1 MLMENP
7 PKQRLTTMATAS
19 LLSKSLTDPLIDG
32 IQMLPHH
39 FSNERI
45 LQVTES
51 PLEIEVRVVHGGLQ
65 VVFSR
70 ARRKSE
76 GRSWETRGPRHGW
89 REVFIGRCRGGR
101 RRQHLPT
108 IPFCL
113 GELLSRRDRK
123 RVGGGG
129 GTILPL
135 CHCDTKCLRKLRPC
149 SFGPL

>member
-70 ARRKSE
+70 AGRKSE

-101 RRQHLPT
+101 RRHHLPA
-108 IPFCL
+108 IPDAGDF
-113 GELLSRRDRK
+113 LSRRDRK

-129 GTILPL
+129 RTNLHIGLSQRGRLT
-135 CHCDTKCLRKLRPC
+135 
-149 SFGPL
+149 FGLLAYQR